1 MWSIVPD
8 VGILRAGE
16 TASVSIRGV
25 LTSDFNGLTHALFKA
40 VSLQSGNSA
49 VAAVN
54 TTFYFCEEV
63 MTSLMRPC
71 VGLMGQG

>member
-16 TASVSIRGV
+16 TASVAIKGV
-25 LTSDFNGLTHALFKA
+25 LTSDFNGLTHTLFKA
-40 VSLQSGNSA
+40 VSLQSGISS

-54 TTFYFCEEV
+54 ITFYFCEEV
-63 MTSLMRPC
+63 ITSFGR
-71 VGLMGQG
+71 